1 MNSLWE
7 SSYSSFSGEGDMQE
21 DQPCEQCDD
30 GSTVGYYGNTEGIS
44 DLAACQVIK
53 EDFSRRGR
61 SWRSESSLK
70 NRVLENVSEE
80 RMIVE
85 SGSWGE
91 TSG

>member
-7 SSYSSFSGEGDMQE
+7 SSHSSFSGEGDVQE

-30 GSTVGYYGNTEGIS
+30 GGTGGYYGNTEGIS
-44 DLAACQVIK
+44 DLAAGQVIK
-53 EDFSRRGR
+53 DFSRRGR
-61 SWRSESSLK
+61 SWRSESSLE

-85 SGSWGE
+85 SIR
-91 TSG
+91 